1 MYSTET
7 RIILSIVSQYIIWTC
22 IRYHMNQEFIGCG
35 QHLLMLHL
43 PNIYLYLNNVFPL
56 SVLSQLT
63 FLVCFF
69 FLVMV
74 MSDDVSNVRNHLVSM
89 LLLLLMM
96 LWCCSFLSVLQ
107 AASSQ
112 VRCLNSWLLHW
123 WRLATCCRTRF
134 LIILQTRYATTYAL
148 TYLTAL
154 LHRFGYV
161 MFC

>member
-74 MSDDVSNVRNHLVSM
+74 MSDDVSKRQESSRVHVVAVVDDVVMVL
-89 LLLLLMM
+89 
-96 LWCCSFLSVLQ
+96 LSVCP
-107 AASSQ
+107 AGSIKSSQ
-112 VRCLNSWLLHW
+112 MFEQLTSALVT
-123 WRLATCCRTRF
+123 TCCRTRF
-134 LIILQTRYATTYAL
+134 LIIFKQDITLL
-148 TYLTAL
+148 THLHTL
-154 LHRFGYV
+154 LHCYIYLD
-161 MFC
+161 MDM

>member
-74 MSDDVSNVRNHLVSM
+74 MSDDVSIVRNHLVSM
-89 LLLLLMM
+89 LLLLLML
-96 LWCCSFLSVLQ
+96 LWCCCLSVLQ

-134 LIILQTRYATTYAL
+134 LIIFKQDITLL
-148 TYLTAL
+148 THLHTL
-154 LHRFGYV
+154 LHCYIDLD
-161 MFC
+161 MDM